1 MVTAESAV
9 VIPVLLLVLAVVL
22 SALSVGVDQLRCV
35 DAARVGARSAARG
48 DSTAKSTDLARAS
61 APTGARVGVQV
72 GGELAVVSVA
82 VHRQVA
88 WLVGVDVVSTATAP
102 VEQ

>member
-48 DSTAKSTDLARAS
+48 DSTVRSADLARAS

-72 GGELAVVSVA
+72 GGDFAVVTVA
-82 VHRQVA
+82 VHRQLA
-88 WLVGVDVVSTATAP
+88 WLVGVDVASTATAP